1 MITAIYD
8 IPVRRITGAESSLAE
23 YKGKVVLVVNVASKC
38 GLTPQYEGLEELYR
52 KYRDRGFVVAG
63 FPANDF
69 AGQEPGT
76 SEEIQTFCTTN
87 FGVSFPMYAKI
98 DVNGPDADPLYKW
111 LKGEKKGFLGSEAI
125 KWNFT
130 KFLVGRDGEVI
141 ERFAPTTE
149 PKDIAPAIEKAL

>member
-1 MITAIYD
+1 
-8 IPVRRITGAESSLAE
+8 
-23 YKGKVVLVVNVASKC
+23 VL
-38 GLTPQYEGLEELYR
+38 
-52 KYRDRGFVVAG
+52 G
-63 FPANDF
+63 FPCNQF
-69 AGQEPGT
+69 GGQEPGT
-76 SEEIQTFCTTN
+76 EAEIGAFCTTN